1 MKEERIPTETVD
13 LNVGLNVTT
22 FSNNAVNVAREF
34 IQKVLKGA
42 KLQFLL
48 VIDRLN
54 DDGNRAFAPTG
65 VLRVGFQPPTQTAKY
80 VIPETVTILSLDIQS
95 GTRSPFE
102 TVYEYHHRNF
112 YMFNE
117 RNSAMF
123 PYRAK
128 TAIILTNEI
137 AGTPTIKTS
146 TSVGTM
152 RVRL

>member
-1 MKEERIPTETVD
+1 MLRETRIEETVS
-13 LNVGLNVTT
+13 LNT
-22 FSNNAVNVAREF
+22 
-34 IQKVLKGA
+34 
-42 KLQFLL
+42 KLYLGEHPYL
-48 VIDRLN
+48 PELMTD
-54 DDGNRAFAPTG
+54 
-65 VLRVGFQPPTQTAKY
+65 
-80 VIPETVTILSLDIQS
+80 VIPAETVTILSLDIQS

>member
-1 MKEERIPTETVD
+1 MWKLLFLPTCFALDWWSMLRMLRETRIEETVS
-13 LNVGLNVTT
+13 LNT
-22 FSNNAVNVAREF
+22 
-34 IQKVLKGA
+34 
-42 KLQFLL
+42 KLYLGEHPYL
-48 VIDRLN
+48 PELMTD
-54 DDGNRAFAPTG
+54 
-65 VLRVGFQPPTQTAKY
+65 